1 MDFNRNHA
9 TNPPSPHSSRPE
21 QNPSIKHFNIDWDL
35 FRNTLIKKKVP
46 QKSHYWYTLRA
57 ERFLAY
63 LAKLHISEISDTH
76 VRKYL
81 QAALKDSRLKDWQVR
96 QVIGSIQILCM
107 DVLDGEGFASVP
119 WDDFFMGVQAL
130 STDHPTLAREAVST
144 ADGKPVYVKPK
155 PGQLVNV
162 AAQYRDELDSFLVE
176 LRSRQYSIRTE
187 QSYENWILRFLANHQ
202 DLPVSQ
208 MTVQHVKHFF
218 NDLVIHRNVAASTQN
233 QALNALVFFFRE
245 VLRRD
250 QFELGE
256 LIYSKRPKRLPVV
269 LTRDEARA
277 LLAELD
283 GNSWLVASLLYGCG
297 LRLTECIQLRVQDLD
312 FGYKLIMVRDG
323 KGGKDRRV
331 PMPERCIEPLQR
343 QLEVAMQQHQADLA
357 LGFGEVFLPHA
368 LARKYPSAAREWRWQ
383 YLFPASRLSVDPRTG
398 QTRRHHLHE
407 TGVQRMI
414 KLATQ
419 RAGITKKVTVHTLRH
434 SFATHLLEAGYD
446 IRTVQELLGHKD
458 VSTTMIYTHVLNTPG
473 VAVRSPMDM

>member
-1 MDFNRNHA
+1 
-9 TNPPSPHSSRPE
+9 
-21 QNPSIKHFNIDWDL
+21 
-35 FRNTLIKKKVP
+35 
-46 QKSHYWYTLRA
+46 
-57 ERFLAY
+57 
-63 LAKLHISEISDTH
+63 
-76 VRKYL
+76 
-81 QAALKDSRLKDWQVR
+81 
-96 QVIGSIQILCM
+96 
-107 DVLDGEGFASVP
+107 
-119 WDDFFMGVQAL
+119 
-130 STDHPTLAREAVST
+130 
-144 ADGKPVYVKPK
+144 
-155 PGQLVNV
+155 
-162 AAQYRDELDSFLVE
+162 
-176 LRSRQYSIRTE
+176 
-187 QSYENWILRFLANHQ
+187 
-202 DLPVSQ
+202 
-208 MTVQHVKHFF
+208 
-218 NDLVIHRNVAASTQN
+218 VAASTQN

-331 PMPERCIEPLQR
+331 PMPERCIEPLQK

>member
-1 MDFNRNHA
+1 MDFNRYHS
-9 TNPPSPHSSRPE
+9 NPSTSRPE
-21 QNPSIKHFNIDWDL
+21 QNPSIQHFNIDWDR
-35 FRNTLIKKKVP
+35 FRNTLIRKKVP

-57 ERFLAY
+57 ERFLIH
-63 LAKLHISEISDTH
+63 LAKHRISEISDTY
-76 VRKYL
+76 VVKYL
-81 QAALKDSRLKDWQVR
+81 HAALNDTRLKDWQVR

-107 DVLDGEGFASVP
+107 DVLGGEGFTGVP
-119 WDDFFMGVQAL
+119 WDDLFLSAQAL
-130 STDHPTLAREAVST
+130 SPDHPTLAREAVSSE
-144 ADGKPVYVKPK
+144 DGKPIYVKPK
-155 PGQLVNV
+155 SGQLEKV
-162 AAQYRDELDSFLVE
+162 AAQYRSELDSFLVE

-187 QSYENWILRFLANHQ
+187 QSYENWILRFLACHQ
-202 DLPVSQ
+202 GLPVSQ
-208 MTVQHVKHFF
+208 MSVQHVKQFL
-218 NDLVIHRNVAASTQN
+218 NDMVIHRNVAASTQN

-245 VLRRD
+245 VLGRD
-250 QFELGE
+250 QFEMGE

-283 GNSWLVASLLYGCG
+283 GTAWLVASLLYGCG
-297 LRLTECIQLRVQDLD
+297 LRLSECIRLRVQDLD
-312 FGYKLIMVRDG
+312 FGYKIIMVRDG

-331 PMPERCIEPLQR
+331 PLPERCIEPLQK
-343 QLEVAMQQHQADLA
+343 QLEVARCQHQDDLA

-368 LARKYPSAAREWRWQ
+368 LARKYPSAPKEWRWQ

-414 KLATQ
+414 KAATQ
-419 RAGITKKVTVHTLRH
+419 RANINKRVTVHTLRH
-434 SFATHLLEAGYD
+434 SFATHLLESGYD

-473 VAVRSPMDM
+473 MAVRSPMDM